1 MAVPESNPIYTS
13 PEMSEPYD
21 FDSSYPS
28 ICEAPCTACN
38 LAELVVSGV
47 EMPIHSSWVTW
58 VAWATRMMPARGVYG
73 TAEPQ
78 LFLG

>member
-21 FDSSYPS
+21 FDNSYPS

-58 VAWATRMMPARGVYG
+58 ATRMMPARGVYG